1 MAEFDFVKQTPRDL
15 QAEKAVLGAILLENE
30 RLLDIKEFVSV
41 EDFYLPAYRTIFSTM
56 ENLNDNSL
64 PIDIVTLNSK
74 LEEQGD
80 LELVGGVT
88 GLSELTDEYPLPSRA
103 TYYAQIIKERSQ
115 QRAVIRELS
124 ETIDRAY
131 AMEDSAEDLIA
142 NTENQIAKI
151 SEGQSRSGFVKMSE
165 IINENFAAIEER
177 AKQKSRVT
185 GLATR
190 FFELDR
196 LTTGFHDEE
205 LIILAARPG
214 VGKTAFALNI
224 AENVATTQNK
234 AVVIFSLEMGVES
247 LVDRM
252 IAATG
257 PINGMNIRTGQL
269 LDQEWENLIHATN
282 TLSKAQ
288 IYMDDTPGIRVGEI
302 RSKCRR
308 LAREVDNLG
317 LVVIDYLQ
325 LIQGSGREG
334 RQQEVSEISRQLKI
348 LAKELKV
355 PVIALSQLSR
365 SVEQRDNK
373 RPRLS
378 DLRESGSIE
387 QDADIVAFLYREDYY
402 AREGEEQPEDLDD
415 SVEVIIEKNRSG
427 SRGTAKLRFIKEYN
441 KFANIEANRIEN

>member
-1 MAEFDFVKQTPRDL
+1 MADFDVVKQMPRDL
-15 QAEKAVLGAILLENE
+15 QAEKAVLGSILLENE
-30 RLLDIKEFVSV
+30 RLLDVKEFISL
-41 EDFYLPAYRTIFSTM
+41 EDFYLPAHRIVFSVM
-56 ENLNDNSL
+56 ERLSDNSE
-64 PIDIVTLNSK
+64 PIDIVTLTAK
-74 LEEQGD
+74 LEAQSD
-80 LELVGGVT
+80 LELVGGIA
-88 GLSELTDEYPLPSRA
+88 GLNELTDEYPLPSRA

-131 AMEDSAEDLIA
+131 SMEDSVEDLIA
-142 NTENQIAKI
+142 NAETQITKI
-151 SEGQSRSGFVKMSE
+151 SEGQSRSGFIKMPD
-165 IINENFAAIEER
+165 IINDSFATIEER
-177 AKQKSRVT
+177 AKNKSSIT

-190 FFELDR
+190 FFELDK
-196 LTTGFHDEE
+196 LTTGFHNEE

-224 AENVATTQNK
+224 AENVATTQDK
-234 AVVIFSLEMGVES
+234 AVAVFSLEMGVES

-269 LDQEWENLIHATN
+269 QEQEWENLIHATN

-288 IYMDDTPGIRVGEI
+288 IYMDDTPGIKASEI
-302 RSKCRR
+302 RAKCRR
-308 LAREVDNLG
+308 LAHEIDNLG
-317 LVVIDYLQ
+317 LIVIDYLQ

-402 AREGEEQPEDLDD
+402 AREGEEVPEDLDD

-441 KFANIEANRIEN
+441 KFANIEVNHMEN